1 MGFNEP
7 SFTEARR
14 RHFFLVSELM
24 KRKVSHGQDG
34 DRKNDANQLW
44 HRQIKVSPKYA
55 KGEQGLTIVFDR
67 FLSSLLEWFDQTFS
81 NFSQFLDLG
90 NIGVRSKGAIS

>member
-1 MGFNEP
+1 LGFNEP

-14 RHFFLVSELM
+14 RRFFLVSELM

-44 HRQIKVSPKYA
+44 HRRVKVSPKYA